1 MCQFSGE
8 TDNFNY
14 FSSNLPKNEFWD
26 RNFKNLSPDSESAP
40 PRFLTWQFSVK
51 TDNFEVFGL
60 NLGKLP
66 SYVQY
71 FGFNNVEGITES
83 WVEAEMSWVEVNWAG
98 WRLKWAGWRWM
109 EVDGGSWNW
118 VEVGVQFSNTQKIN
132 LSRKVP
138 ITSGMRVKN
147 FPPPHPPPKK
157 KKKKN
162 LLLWDS

>member
-1 MCQFSGE
+1 MCQFSGK

-147 FPPPHPPPKK
+147 FPPPPPPTPPKK
-157 KKKKN
+157 KKT
-162 LLLWDS
+162 